1 MAVTLS
7 RKAFDHANELI
18 VGGQFVFDGR
28 DAWSEH
34 RPSAQEE
41 NELLRRYGFAY
52 GKWYFGINHEPEDT
66 KANYEFSYGD
76 FKNIHRCG
84 GLTAESRAGQY
95 KYYDIENAGAHLH
108 GMIDARKDVAPPK
121 RPRADSPGRMTR
133 AARHSTR

>member
-66 KANYEFSYGD
+66 KAHYEFSYGD
-76 FKNIHRCG
+76 FKNVHAAA
-84 GLTAESRAGQY
+84 GLLQKVGRANTSTMTSRMQQLTCM
-95 KYYDIENAGAHLH
+95 E
-108 GMIDARKDVAPPK
+108 
-121 RPRADSPGRMTR
+121 
-133 AARHSTR
+133 